1 MRSDTAVGALA
12 ALAQTSRLAVFRRLV
27 AAGREGLAA
36 GAIAEALGV
45 PPATL
50 SFHLKEL
57 ARAGLVRSRRQGRF
71 VIYSAEFDRIGALI
85 GYLTENCCGTAGAA
99 CLPPICAPAPTRAA
113 RRPPRTA
120 GAGRAAVADGAGV
133 RRRAVTS
140 R

>member
-1 MRSDTAVGALA
+1 MRSDTAIGALA

-27 AAGREGLAA
+27 AAGPEGLAA
-36 GAIAEALGV
+36 GAIAEALDV

-57 ARAGLVRSRRQGRF
+57 ARARLVRSRRRGRF

-85 GYLTENCCGTAGAA
+85 GYLTENCCCATGAA
-99 CLPPICAPAPTRAA
+99 CLPPICGSMPTRAK

-120 GAGRAAVADGAGV
+120 GRA
-133 RRRAVTS
+133 RRR